1 MLIAISAVV
10 SAALMGA
17 APQTSEAPQ
26 NAVPFARAFL
36 QAFATNPQ
44 LTQKLVTSDALF
56 VYIDMGG
63 PYADILK
70 GLGTKKTMLA
80 ACDLESL
87 QQTGT
92 PTMEQLK
99 NTPAASFRT
108 PGHFA
113 SVEGVYACKRA
124 DGSKAFVDVML
135 ILKDNLVAEFGIVP
149 RRT

>member
-1 MLIAISAVV
+1 MLAAFRVV
-10 SAALMGA
+10 ASAAA
-17 APQTSEAPQ
+17 VATATPSSVPQD
-26 NAVPFARAFL
+26 AVPFARAFL
-36 QAFATNPQ
+36 EAFATNPQ

-70 GLGTKKTMLA
+70 GLGTKKTALA

-87 QQTGT
+87 RQTGT
-92 PTMEQLK
+92 PTMEELK
-99 NTPAASFRT
+99 NTPAVSFKT

-113 SVEGVYACKRA
+113 SVDGVYVCKRP
-124 DGSKAFVDVML
+124 DGSNAFVDVML
-135 ILKDNLVAEFGIVP
+135 LLKDNLVAEFGIVP

>member
-1 MLIAISAVV
+1 
-10 SAALMGA
+10 MGT
-17 APQTSEAPQ
+17 APQPSSVPQ
-26 NAVPFARAFL
+26 DAVPSARAFL
-36 QAFATNPQ
+36 EAFAINPQ

-70 GLGTKKTMLA
+70 GLGTKKTALA
-80 ACDLESL
+80 ACELESL
-87 QQTGT
+87 RQTGT
-92 PTMEQLK
+92 PTMDELK
-99 NTPAASFRT
+99 NTPAASFKT

-113 SVEGVYACKRA
+113 SVEGVYACKRP
-124 DGSKAFVDVML
+124 DGGKAFVDVML